1 MYKESEIRNYEII
14 QLYFIVYRNAMKRG
28 LQHKEAK
35 EDAFSAIELRY
46 CISRGTVKNIMSKTK
61 RKDGAMYKTLFKIR
75 LKQLVELLEEV
86 ENEIH

>member
-1 MYKESEIRNYEII
+1 
-14 QLYFIVYRNAMKRG
+14 
-28 LQHKEAK
+28 
-35 EDAFSAIELRY
+35 
-46 CISRGTVKNIMSKTK
+46 MSKTK